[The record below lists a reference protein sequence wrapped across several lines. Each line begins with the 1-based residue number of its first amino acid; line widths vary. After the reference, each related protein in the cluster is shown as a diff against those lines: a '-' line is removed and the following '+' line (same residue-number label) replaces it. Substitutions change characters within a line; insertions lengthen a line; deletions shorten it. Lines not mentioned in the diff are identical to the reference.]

1 MSLVLSGGYMIPII
15 TGNDTQ
21 PIISYSRLIVTLSVF
36 VMEIL
41 TT

>member
-1 MSLVLSGGYMIPII
+1 M
-15 TGNDTQ
+15 
-21 PIISYSRLIVTLSVF
+21 ISYSCLIVITALSVF

>member
-1 MSLVLSGGYMIPII
+1 MIMANERRPM
-15 TGNDTQ
+15 
-21 PIISYSRLIVTLSVF
+21 ISYSCLIVITALSVF